1 MPINK
6 QPNRLMPFL
15 MIVVGGALI
24 LAVGGWYLGSLL
36 RAANNPRAEATPT
49 EVNYPQ
55 VARVDPADAK
65 AAYDSGSALF
75 VDVRDAASYAQGHIP
90 GALSI
95 PLAELAERAGEL
107 NPGDWLIPY

>member
-1 MPINK
+1 MPEYK
-6 QPNRLMPFL
+6 QPSRWMPLL
-15 MIVVGGALI
+15 MILVGGALI

-36 RAANNPRAEATPT
+36 RTADSPRVEVTPT
-49 EVNYPQ
+49 EANYPQ
-55 VARVDPADAK
+55 VARVSPADAK
-65 AAYDSGSALF
+65 AAFDSGSAVF

-107 NPGDWLIPY
+107 NPVDWLIPY